1 MTKKTA
7 LLKSLDDVNN
17 PKEKVLVLHATYDVV
32 MKGMSGHVN
41 RDREATGN
49 VYPRADKMNGLGVA
63 VASIMLPKSDSW
75 STKCDDAFMLTQSG
89 LLPGGGAWWTNDKV
103 TPLFEGDACRSTMV
117 ADCIKLVESGRVF
130 FCKANGWEEITPLT
144 VDIGVKS

>member
-17 PKEKVLVLHATYDVV
+17 PKEKVLVLHAPLDVV
-32 MKGMSGHVN
+32 MKGMSGHVS

-75 STKCDDAFMLTQSG
+75 STKCDDAFMLTNSVD
-89 LLPGGGAWWTNDKV
+89 GAWWTNDKV
-103 TPLFEGDACRSTMV
+103 TPLFDGDACRSTM
-117 ADCIKLVESGRVF
+117 AGDCVKIGKRVF
-130 FCKANGWEEITPLT
+130 YCKSNGWEEITPLT